1 MPGSGLCHIHL
12 IHSHYAFNHFDRYA
26 HGNHIGID
34 ADLSKDPRSDEVTIE
49 KVTSKYNFGDGMS
62 LRGPEITVKDS
73 SANHNGDDGIRVIA
87 EADSSATITNV
98 IFEGVVSSHN
108 NKKHGIAVEKSGDSN
123 APYEAE
129 VTVKGVLN
137 TYLNGRDGL
146 FIRKNTFVNDFTVK
160 AEESFS
166 SCNNSQGKKTTDF
179 DIGVR
184 GTANFVDEGTDGYT
198 CTTKGRSNQVTFP
211 TCMDCPAC
219 V

>member
-1 MPGSGLCHIHL
+1 LRRS
-12 IHSHYAFNHFDRYA
+12 Y
-26 HGNHIGID
+26 IGIN
-34 ADLSKDPRSDEVTIE
+34 ADLSEDPRSDEVTIE

-73 SANHNGDDGIRVIA
+73 TANHNGDDGIRVIA
-87 EADSSATITNV
+87 DSSATNV
-98 IFEGVVSSHN
+98 IFEVVVSSHH
-108 NKKHGIAVEKSGDSN
+108 NKKHGIAVEKSFDSN

-166 SCNNSQGKKTTDF
+166 SCNNSQGPENDF
-179 DIGVR
+179 DIGVN
-184 GTANFVDEGTDGYT
+184 GAVTFEDEGTDGYT
-198 CTTKGRSNQVTFP
+198 CTTTGRSTDMSNF
-211 TCMDCPAC
+211 PAC
-219 V
+219 VKCPDCA